1 MKYIKKLIDWV
12 KEKIEDRKRK
22 KRFKKKLEELRK
34 RDPFIYNH

>member
-1 MKYIKKLIDWV
+1 MIKWIKKI
-12 KEKIEDRKRK
+12 IERRKRK